1 MTTVLFYIFAAVAV
15 ASAAFVV
22 IFRNPVYS
30 ALSLVTTFF
39 CLAGLFV
46 LLDAYFLSAVMVIV
60 YAGAIMILF
69 LFVIML
75 LNLGH
80 REMMDAHMGRLRWAF
95 VMVLAGVLFAQV
107 GFVAGGQS
115 WNGGPAPVNTA
126 LQTRNTEY
134 IGGLLFSA
142 YLLPFEIASVILT
155 VALIGVVVL
164 VKHEKPKL

>member
-1 MTTVLFYIFAAVAV
+1 MMTTALFYIFAAVAV

-22 IFRNPVYS
+22 LFRNPVYS

-39 CLAGLFV
+39 CLAGLFI

-75 LNLGH
+75 LNLS
-80 REMMDAHMGRLRWAF
+80 RKETIDARVGRVRWAF
-95 VMVLAGVLFAQV
+95 VLVLAAVLFSQV
-107 GFVAGGQS
+107 GFLAAGR
-115 WNGGPAPVNTA
+115 NGAPAPVNTA
-126 LQTRNTEY
+126 LQERNTEY
-134 IGGLLFSA
+134 IGGLLFTD
-142 YLLPFEIASVILT
+142 YMLPFEIASVILT

-164 VKHEKPKL
+164 VKHDKK